1 MWNQHSN
8 KILRLDLHNNQ
19 IKFMIIWFYTKD
31 KSEKSEI
38 ICYDFSVFRS
48 LES

>member
-31 KSEKSEI
+31 KSEKNQKLYAMI
-38 ICYDFSVFRS
+38 LVF
-48 LES
+48 LGH